1 MQNKSET
8 LEKMSKTQL
17 KKEATE
23 LRELG
28 RDLTSFPPSDLDQ
41 LELNP
46 KLRAAIDDFK
56 RLPNSHGAKKRQ
68 LQYIGRLIRERDG
81 KMLQTKIHRLNS
93 SLKQQKQLKS
103 TNQQSTNQ
111 QSTNQLFERII
122 SEGDSVITEIAA
134 KQQQLERQ
142 KLRQLKNN
150 ILKAKP
156 EKRALAESKLRA
168 YIKLANN

>member
-1 MQNKSET
+1 MMHNKSET
-8 LEKMSKTQL
+8 LGKISKTQL
-17 KKEATE
+17 KKEAIA
-23 LRELG
+23 LRQLG
-28 RDLTSFPPSDLDQ
+28 KVLISYSASELDQ
-41 LELNP
+41 LELNT
-46 KLRAAIDDFK
+46 KLREGIDEFK
-56 RLPNSHGAKKRQ
+56 RLPNSHGARKRQ
-68 LQYIGRLIRERDG
+68 LQYIGRLIRECDG

-93 SLKQQKQLKS
+93 SPKQQEQLKS
-103 TNQQSTNQ
+103 INQQN
-111 QSTNQLFERII
+111 TNQLFERII

-168 YIKLANN
+168 YIKFANN

>member
-1 MQNKSET
+1 MMHNKSET
-8 LEKMSKTQL
+8 LGKISKTQL
-17 KKEATE
+17 KKEAIA
-23 LRELG
+23 LRQLG
-28 RDLTSFPPSDLDQ
+28 KVLISYSASELDQ
-41 LELNP
+41 LELNT
-46 KLRAAIDDFK
+46 KLREGIDEFK
-56 RLPNSHGAKKRQ
+56 RLPNSHGARKRQ

-93 SLKQQKQLKS
+93 LPKQQKQLK
-103 TNQQSTNQ
+103 N
-111 QSTNQLFERII
+111 TNQLFERII

-168 YIKLANN
+168 YIKFANN

>member
-1 MQNKSET
+1 MHNKSET
-8 LEKMSKTQL
+8 IGKISKTQL
-17 KKEATE
+17 KKEAIAF
-23 LRELG
+23 RQLG
-28 RDLTSFPPSDLDQ
+28 KVLTSFSASELDQ
-41 LELNP
+41 LELNT
-46 KLRAAIDDFK
+46 KLREAIDEFK
-56 RLPNSHGAKKRQ
+56 RLPNSHGARKRQ

-93 SLKQQKQLKS
+93 LLKQQKQLK
-103 TNQQSTNQ
+103 STNQ

>member
-1 MQNKSET
+1 MD
-8 LEKMSKTQL
+8 KTQL

-68 LQYIGRLIRERDG
+68 LQYIGRLIRENEGEMIR
-81 KMLQTKIHRLNS
+81 MQIQHLNS
-93 SLKQQKQLKS
+93 SPKQAKQPNR
-103 TNQQSTNQ
+103 TNEI
-111 QSTNQLFERII
+111 FERII
-122 SEGDSVITEIAA
+122 SEGESVITEIVAE
-134 KQQQLERQ
+134 QQQLERQ

-150 ILKAKP
+150 ILKAKSD
-156 EKRALAESKLRA
+156 KRAFAENKLRA
-168 YIKLANN
+168 YIKQVNGDKESRDV